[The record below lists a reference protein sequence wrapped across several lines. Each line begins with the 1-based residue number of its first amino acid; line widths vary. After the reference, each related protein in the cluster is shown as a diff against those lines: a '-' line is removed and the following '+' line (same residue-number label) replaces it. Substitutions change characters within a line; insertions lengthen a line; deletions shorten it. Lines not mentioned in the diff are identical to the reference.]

1 MSRRAFVDMRRR
13 PAAPLRARL
22 VVALTLLVALTAA
35 CEREPRPIEPP
46 EIVYGEDVCDRC
58 GMIISEERYAAGIM
72 VEDEEGRAYRL
83 FDDVAAVALYENE
96 HPGVRVIGRWVK
108 DYVARRWLTADSA
121 AYVEAANLETPMAFG
136 IVATSP
142 ARADSLAG
150 ALDGRVLDWSEL
162 SAMADTG
169 GIQSS
174 PGRPGGPR

>member
-1 MSRRAFVDMRRR
+1 MRPRS
-13 PAAPLRARL
+13 AGLLRTRL
-22 VVALTLLVALTAA
+22 AVALTLLVAAAAA

-96 HPGVRVIGRWVK
+96 HPDVRVIGRWVK
-108 DYVARRWLTADSA
+108 DYVTRGWLTADSA
-121 AYVEAANLETPMAFG
+121 AYVRGADLETPMAFG
-136 IVATSP
+136 VVATAR

-162 SAMADTG
+162 TAMADTG

-174 PGRPGGPR
+174 PGRGGGPR